1 MENVAAMV
9 RAQNDLFMVTVD
21 AGANSQ
27 NDNSLE
33 SLEEGKVTR
42 VEYLRSAGNICRYLL
57 TTPAYRRMEGRES
70 ELDRELAAFAAQE
83 MESFG
88 ELVRI
93 SVEETGCSLPVERIH
108 TGKGSSVTFEL
119 NMKERGAYTLALAC
133 RVAGQGSLAQVPMTL
148 SQDRQIIKTI
158 SLTGEDREWRTE
170 EIVIQPS
177 FFNTIFLKF
186 FFGQGG
192 MEIREA
198 RLTLLESKEE
208 DFRAARAV
216 AEEAKE

>member
-33 SLEEGKVTR
+33 SLGEGKVTR
-42 VEYLRSAGNICRYLL
+42 AEYLRSAGNICHYLF
-57 TTPAYRRMEGRES
+57 TPPRTGEWRAGRASWTENWPPLLPRRWNLSVSWYVFPWR
-70 ELDRELAAFAAQE
+70 RRAAACRWSASIQ
-83 MESFG
+83 
-88 ELVRI
+88 
-93 SVEETGCSLPVERIH
+93 
-108 TGKGSSVTFEL
+108 GSSVTFEL
-119 NMKERGAYTLALAC
+119 NMKERGAYALALAC

-186 FFGQGG
+186 FFGQGR